1 MTQICSSLGTAF
13 CHCLYLYENK
23 FSIPCYPLRNLLLVR
38 AVADNFS
45 LLSVSLPSSV
55 TLY

>member
-13 CHCLYLYENK
+13 CHFLYLYENK

-38 AVADNFS
+38 AVAGNFS
-45 LLSVSLPSSV
+45 LPSVSLPSSV